1 MIHRIAV
8 LTSGGDAPGMNAA
21 IRAVSRA
28 ALDAGY
34 QVFGVLEG
42 YKGLVN
48 NEIFQIDRSFVSE
61 IIGRGGTILKTARLK
76 EFEQREVRLQ
86 AVRNLKARK
95 IDTVVVIGGNGTLL
109 GGYELSKEGITV
121 IGIPGTIDN
130 DITCSDLTIGFDT
143 ALNTIVESVD
153 KLRDTSSSHQ
163 RCSIIEV
170 MGRHCGDLALE
181 AGFGTGA
188 EIISSSERPLTTDE
202 IAEKILDLKLS
213 GKKHTIIV
221 VSEKLYK
228 VHELAK
234 DIEERVGV
242 ESRATVLGHIQR
254 GGTPSAKDR
263 VLASKMGLRAIE
275 SIEQELG
282 SGCIASINS
291 KIVFLP
297 MEEAINMKRDIDLK
311 QYKDA
316 ERLK

>member
-95 IDTVVVIGGNGTLL
+95 IDTVVVIGGNGTLM

-121 IGIPGTIDN
+121 IGVPGTIDN

-228 VHELAK
+228 VHEFEVLVTNTY
-234 DIEERVGV
+234 EE
-242 ESRATVLGHIQR
+242 
-254 GGTPSAKDR
+254 
-263 VLASKMGLRAIE
+263 
-275 SIEQELG
+275 
-282 SGCIASINS
+282 
-291 KIVFLP
+291 
-297 MEEAINMKRDIDLK
+297 
-311 QYKDA
+311 
-316 ERLK
+316 